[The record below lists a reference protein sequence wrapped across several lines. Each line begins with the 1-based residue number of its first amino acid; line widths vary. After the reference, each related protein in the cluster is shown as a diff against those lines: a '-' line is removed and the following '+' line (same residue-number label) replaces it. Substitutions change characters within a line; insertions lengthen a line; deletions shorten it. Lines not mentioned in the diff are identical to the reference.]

1 MLFINYIV
9 LKLYHFLSTLI
20 FKTTFV
26 ILIIGALTLSS
37 TLESMSLLTKNSF
50 EIENIDWQE
59 DSSEEKENEKKE
71 DNKIQNFPKANY
83 SRITFKSNQK
93 NLFYFRQISNI
104 YIDIQVPPP
113 EII

>member
-1 MLFINYIV
+1 M
-9 LKLYHFLSTLI
+9 KLYRFLSTLL

-71 DNKIQNFPKANY
+71 DNKIQNFPKGNY

>member
-1 MLFINYIV
+1 M
-9 LKLYHFLSTLI
+9 KLYRFLSTLL

-37 TLESMSLLTKNSF
+37 TLDSMSLLTKNSF

-71 DNKIQNFPKANY
+71 DNKIQNFPKSNY
-83 SRITFKSNQK
+83 SSITFKSNQK

>member
-1 MLFINYIV
+1 M
-9 LKLYHFLSTLI
+9 KLYRFLSTLI

-26 ILIIGALTLSS
+26 ILIIGSLTLSS

-93 NLFYFRQISNI
+93 NLFYFRQI
-104 YIDIQVPPP
+104 
-113 EII
+113 

>member
-1 MLFINYIV
+1 MHFKNYIT
-9 LKLYHFLSTLI
+9 LKLYRFLSGTF
-20 FKTTFV
+20 FKISFV

-59 DSSEEKENEKKE
+59 DSSEEKESEKKE
-71 DNKIQNFPKANY
+71 DNKIQNFLRANS

>member
-1 MLFINYIV
+1 M
-9 LKLYHFLSTLI
+9 KLYRFLSTLL

-59 DSSEEKENEKKE
+59 DSSEEKENEKK
-71 DNKIQNFPKANY
+71 KIIKYKTFQKL
-83 SRITFKSNQK
+83 IT
-93 NLFYFRQISNI
+93 L
-104 YIDIQVPPP
+104 
-113 EII
+113 E

>member
-1 MLFINYIV
+1 M
-9 LKLYHFLSTLI
+9 KLHRFLSTHL
-20 FKTTFV
+20 FKSSFV

-83 SRITFKSNQK
+83 SGITFKSNQK
-93 NLFYFRQISNI
+93 NLFYLRHISNI

>member
-1 MLFINYIV
+1 M
-9 LKLYHFLSTLI
+9 KLHRFLSTPF

-26 ILIIGALTLSS
+26 ILIISALTLSS

>member
-1 MLFINYIV
+1 M
-9 LKLYHFLSTLI
+9 KLYRFLSTLL

-83 SRITFKSNQK
+83 SRIIFKSNQK

>member
-1 MLFINYIV
+1 LIF
-9 LKLYHFLSTLI
+9 LKLHRFLSTLL

-26 ILIIGALTLSS
+26 FLIIGALTLSS

>member
-1 MLFINYIV
+1 M
-9 LKLYHFLSTLI
+9 KLYRFLSTFL

-71 DNKIQNFPKANY
+71 DNKIHNFPKANY

>member
-1 MLFINYIV
+1 M
-9 LKLYHFLSTLI
+9 KLHRFLSTPF

-26 ILIIGALTLSS
+26 ILIIGALTFSS

>member
-1 MLFINYIV
+1 M
-9 LKLYHFLSTLI
+9 KLYRFLSTLL

-59 DSSEEKENEKKE
+59 DSSEEKENEKK

>member
-1 MLFINYIV
+1 M
-9 LKLYHFLSTLI
+9 KLHRFLSTLL

-26 ILIIGALTLSS
+26 IVIIGAVTLSS
-37 TLESMSLLTKNSF
+37 TLEAMSLLTKNSF

-71 DNKIQNFPKANY
+71 DNKIQNFSKANY
-83 SRITFKSNQK
+83 SRTTFKSNQK

>member
-1 MLFINYIV
+1 M
-9 LKLYHFLSTLI
+9 KLYRFLSTLL

-83 SRITFKSNQK
+83 SGITFKSNQK
-93 NLFYFRQISNI
+93 NLFYLRQISNI

>member
-1 MLFINYIV
+1 M
-9 LKLYHFLSTLI
+9 KLHLFLSTLL
-20 FKTTFV
+20 FKTAFV

-71 DNKIQNFPKANY
+71 DNKIQTKGKAKGLP
-83 SRITFKSNQK
+83 R
-93 NLFYFRQISNI
+93 L
-104 YIDIQVPPP
+104 PPTGRDVSETTGP
-113 EII
+113 

>member
-1 MLFINYIV
+1 M
-9 LKLYHFLSTLI
+9 KLHRFLSTLL
-20 FKTTFV
+20 FKFSFV